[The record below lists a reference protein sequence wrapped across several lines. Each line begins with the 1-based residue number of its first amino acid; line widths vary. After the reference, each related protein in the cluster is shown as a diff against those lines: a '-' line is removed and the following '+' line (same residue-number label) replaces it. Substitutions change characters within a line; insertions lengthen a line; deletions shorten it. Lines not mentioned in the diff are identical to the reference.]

1 MVQPQ
6 RSKRTIPLR
15 LIKTVAYTV
24 PKSGMGWGVCTRV
37 CACTYT
43 CLHVHVLKS
52 HRQLRFTVGFLCVKR
67 DSRLSVILFAVLR
80 VGCCYYPHLPERE
93 PRPREGKRLGQGP
106 TGCDCQSLEMSV
118 DRRWSLH
125 SRYSSRCS
133 SSVFSGTLSN
143 HLSCRPS
150 WVARDSGH
158 GWFVFIQNARDTH
171 LGTRSVKPAAD
182 DKKRGAC
189 VRLSWKQIRRCRV
202 GDSDHQRHHC
212 QREPNISSS

>member
-1 MVQPQ
+1 MDSHQDALGMVQPQ

-37 CACTYT
+37 CVH
-43 CLHVHVLKS
+43 LHVLTRACSKKS
-52 HRQLRFTVGFLCVKR
+52 QTVKVYCGLSMCKR

-133 SSVFSGTLSN
+133 SPVFSGTLSN

-150 WVARDSGH
+150 
-158 GWFVFIQNARDTH
+158 
-171 LGTRSVKPAAD
+171 
-182 DKKRGAC
+182 
-189 VRLSWKQIRRCRV
+189 
-202 GDSDHQRHHC
+202 
-212 QREPNISSS
+212 